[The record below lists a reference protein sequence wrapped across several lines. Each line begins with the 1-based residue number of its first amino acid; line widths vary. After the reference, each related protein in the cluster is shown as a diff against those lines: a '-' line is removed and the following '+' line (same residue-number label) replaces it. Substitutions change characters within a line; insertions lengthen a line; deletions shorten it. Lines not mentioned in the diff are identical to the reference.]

1 MESAQ
6 SQLKGDILRCS
17 SCSEMIKSR
26 SRPVPGMGNSN
37 AKVMMV
43 GLAPGKDGADLTG
56 IPFTRDPSGEL
67 INELIA
73 SIGLSREED
82 IFITNL
88 VKCNPKDEKG
98 RNRPPSK
105 QEIANCCQYLKREI
119 DCIKPR
125 IIIAFGKDATEFL
138 IDKKVS
144 QMSKVHG
151 KMETINGLLIFPF
164 IHPAYVIRGAYA
176 KQKYVEEFKLISI
189 AFRKLTEEESNL
201 SRLDVL
207 LAIIQ
212 KSSSDGVQG
221 VVGGKT
227 RLQKLV
233 FLVENEL
240 KKQGYKPKYSFRP
253 YVHGP
258 YSRELYTDIEWLRM
272 QEMLDVKTSFYN
284 NSGFMTDFIITETGK
299 KRLKNIESLQTLNFV
314 NAATDIILRK
324 YGEMDIGEL
333 VETVHKEFIE
343 YHNPNPN
350 EKKRPKINLD
360 KFMQ

>member
-1 MESAQ
+1 MDNAQ
-6 SQLKGDILRCS
+6 KELRREISDCACCS
-17 SCSEMIKSR
+17 KIINSR
-26 SRPVPGMGNSN
+26 SRPVPGVGNSD
-37 AKVMMV
+37 AKVMIV

-73 SIGLSREED
+73 SAGISREED
-82 IFITNL
+82 IFVTNL
-88 VKCNPKDEKG
+88 VKCNPKDTKG

-105 QEIANCCQYLKREI
+105 QEIANCCKYLKREI
-119 DCIKPR
+119 DCIKPK

-138 IDKKVS
+138 IEKKVNK
-144 QMSKVHG
+144 MSKFHG
-151 KMETINGLLIFPF
+151 KRETKNGLIIFPF
-164 IHPAYVIRGAYA
+164 MHPAYVIRGAYDR
-176 KQKYVEEFKLISI
+176 KKYIEDFKLIGQ

-212 KSSSDGVQG
+212 KSSNNGFTGIVS
-221 VVGGKT
+221 GKT

-253 YVHGP
+253 YLHGP

-272 QEMLDVKTSFYN
+272 QEMVEVKTSFHD
-284 NSGFMTDFIITETGK
+284 NSGFMTDFIITDTGE
-299 KRLKNIESLQTLNFV
+299 KRLKSAENLALASVNTAVDVILQ
-314 NAATDIILRK
+314 K
-324 YGEMDIGEL
+324 YGEMGIGEL
-333 VETVHKEFIE
+333 VETVHKEFE
-343 YHNPNPN
+343 AYHNPNHM

>member
-1 MESAQ
+1 MV
-6 SQLKGDILRCS
+6 
-17 SCSEMIKSR
+17 KSR
-26 SRPVPGMGNSN
+26 SRPVPGAGNSD
-37 AKVMMV
+37 ARVMMV

-73 SIGLSREED
+73 SVGLSRGED
-82 IFITNL
+82 VFITNL

-98 RNRPPSK
+98 RNRSPSK
-105 QEIANCCQYLKREI
+105 KEIANCCKYLKREI
-119 DCIKPR
+119 DCIKPK

-138 IDKKVS
+138 VAQKVT
-144 QMSKVHG
+144 QMLKVHG
-151 KMETINGLLIFPF
+151 RMESKNGLLIFPF
-164 IHPAYVIRGAYA
+164 MHPAYVIRGAYDR
-176 KQKYVEEFKLISI
+176 KKYVEDFKLVGS

-212 KSSSDGVQG
+212 KSFSDGFQG

-253 YVHGP
+253 YLHGP

-272 QEMLDVKTSFYN
+272 QKMLDVKTSFHD

-299 KRLKNIESLQTLNFV
+299 KRLKNIENLQTLNFV
-314 NAATDIILRK
+314 NTATDIILQK
-324 YGEMDIGEL
+324 YGEMGIGEL
-333 VETVHKEFIE
+333 VETVHKEFE
-343 YHNPNPN
+343 DYHNPNPN

>member
-1 MESAQ
+1 MTLWSELLEEQYKQFWKHFSLNSRVRSFNAQSIFWSLKIYKNGDLYLVRIKMESAQ

-138 IDKKVS
+138 IDKRCVKC
-144 QMSKVHG
+144 
-151 KMETINGLLIFPF
+151 
-164 IHPAYVIRGAYA
+164 
-176 KQKYVEEFKLISI
+176 QKF
-189 AFRKLTEEESNL
+189 TE
-201 SRLDVL
+201 RW
-207 LAIIQ
+207 
-212 KSSSDGVQG
+212 
-221 VVGGKT
+221 
-227 RLQKLV
+227 
-233 FLVENEL
+233 
-240 KKQGYKPKYSFRP
+240 KP
-253 YVHGP
+253 
-258 YSRELYTDIEWLRM
+258 
-272 QEMLDVKTSFYN
+272 
-284 NSGFMTDFIITETGK
+284 
-299 KRLKNIESLQTLNFV
+299 
-314 NAATDIILRK
+314 
-324 YGEMDIGEL
+324 
-333 VETVHKEFIE
+333 
-343 YHNPNPN
+343 
-350 EKKRPKINLD
+350 
-360 KFMQ
+360 